1 MKYLAIAVTAAS
13 LAFAADVKLGKPL
26 TLSQSSTVAEVLAQP
41 ETLVGKT
48 VQVKGKVTEVCK
60 MMGCWMALVDPNTT
74 KPLRI
79 KVNDGVIVIPKEAVG
94 KMAVAEGSLTRI
106 QLTKEQAIG
115 RAKHEAE
122 EQGRSFD
129 ASKIT
134 SGQTIYQIQGNSIVI
149 QN

>member
-1 MKYLAIAVTAAS
+1 MRS
-13 LAFAADVKLGKPL
+13 LLISLLISTLCFAGEMKLGQPL
-26 TLSQSSTVAEVLAQP
+26 TLDKPMSISQVMAKADKLS
-41 ETLVGKT
+41 GKT

-60 MMGCWMALVDPNTT
+60 MMGCWMALVDPKGTQS
-74 KPLRI
+74 LRI
-79 KVNDGVIVIPKEAVG
+79 KVNDGVIVIPKEAIG
-94 KMAVAEGSLTRI
+94 KMAVAEGSLTKL